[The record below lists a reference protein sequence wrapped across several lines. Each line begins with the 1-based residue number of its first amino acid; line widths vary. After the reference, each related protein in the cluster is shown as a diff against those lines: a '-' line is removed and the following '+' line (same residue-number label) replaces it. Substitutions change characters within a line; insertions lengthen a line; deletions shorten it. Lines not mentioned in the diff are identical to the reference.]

1 MEINLKLDKDFT
13 RMLDYLG
20 DKYGE
25 EFEKING
32 FADANLNLSSF
43 IDAFIDSDNNADAT
57 IDANANVQ
65 TKDVSNLV
73 NEIPKP
79 FLKLLGFSKVFYEAK
94 KKYGLDFAKKM
105 LEAEWRKDIFI
116 HNASDIS
123 LRPYSYSPNEWIDI
137 IYKGERKHLTF
148 EALYDLVDETEEYV
162 KEHEQWVKTPKDLF
176 IDDIIDGKA
185 TLTPVIKV
193 MKHINHCAMRHLILE
208 EGLEQIIT
216 ENHPVITKN
225 GDKHCSQLTKDDII
239 PTTFGDLK
247 VCSANLSCDYC
258 PVVYDITTETGHF
271 ICNNILSHNCFNY
284 DLVDLATK
292 GMFFIGNLKTGPAK
306 HLSTFA
312 DHVLEF
318 ISWVSNRQSG
328 ASGIANVLMWFYW
341 FWIND
346 VKNNHYLKSP
356 EYYRD
361 QTFQKVSK
369 IA

>member
-123 LRPYSYSPNEWIDI
+123 LRPY
-137 IYKGERKHLTF
+137 
-148 EALYDLVDETEEYV
+148 
-162 KEHEQWVKTPKDLF
+162 
-176 IDDIIDGKA
+176 
-185 TLTPVIKV
+185 
-193 MKHINHCAMRHLILE
+193 
-208 EGLEQIIT
+208 
-216 ENHPVITKN
+216 
-225 GDKHCSQLTKDDII
+225 
-239 PTTFGDLK
+239 
-247 VCSANLSCDYC
+247 
-258 PVVYDITTETGHF
+258 
-271 ICNNILSHNCFNY
+271 CFNY